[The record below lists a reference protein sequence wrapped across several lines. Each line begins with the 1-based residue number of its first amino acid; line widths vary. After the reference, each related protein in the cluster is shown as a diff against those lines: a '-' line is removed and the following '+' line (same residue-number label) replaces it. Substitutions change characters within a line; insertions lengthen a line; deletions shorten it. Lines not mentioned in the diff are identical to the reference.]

1 MLPTDTCCYLLSID
15 VYIDIICFMFLNNFL
30 TEFLPKCYA
39 LLLMAFDCHTIKVYL
54 LTYLLMTSYPS
65 SLSAC
70 FLTKYLNVNFLIRC
84 PVHFPLKRPDRNRTI
99 SFSVV
104 VRCRCLTHGKSS
116 ERSIENDRTRSKVDE
131 Y

>member
-54 LTYLLMTSYPS
+54 LTYLLTYDVISEFIISM
-65 SLSAC
+65 
-70 FLTKYLNVNFLIRC
+70 FL
-84 PVHFPLKRPDRNRTI
+84 DEI
-99 SFSVV
+99 S
-104 VRCRCLTHGKSS
+104 
-116 ERSIENDRTRSKVDE
+116 
-131 Y
+131 